1 VGTEVGYSLSVSGND
16 GRHPDVISKVTVE
29 FLIFSNATIENSV
42 TLQISKLSANVFL
55 SQYYRALLDLLQE
68 KIDVGDTLTIFS
80 IGENGP
86 DLNVHLAVESPQG
99 KSKTEYQ
106 MEIFKCTDIY
116 AYISVTISV
125 KWV

>member
-1 VGTEVGYSLSVSGND
+1 VGTGIGYSLSVSGND

-68 KIDVGDTLTIFS
+68 KIGVGNTLTIFS

-86 DLNVHLAVESPQG
+86 DLNVHLTAESPQG
-99 KSKTEYQ
+99 KSKTGYQ
-106 MEIFKCTDIY
+106 MEI
-116 AYISVTISV
+116 YIIE
-125 KWV
+125 